1 MTAHEETDKRLEEME
16 RHLNGIYKR
25 TAKEIE
31 ETANAYFKQFKA
43 EDEAKRKLVEAGELD
58 PAEYERWRRTKIF
71 YGKRYTRLKDDIA
84 EQLTHTNETAVAYC
98 NDELPPIYSI
108 NYNEIGN
115 GIKSQINGYSFEM
128 VDANTVKELS
138 TKDLTLLPKRKLDIP
153 ADLIWNKRKIQA
165 EMLQGIL
172 QGEAIGKI
180 ASRLR
185 TVTDM
190 NLNSSLRNARTM
202 VTGSENKGRIESMK
216 TAISNGIKVRKQ
228 WIATNDKRTRDWHA
242 ELQGK
247 VEDVGKP
254 FENAVGKIMYP
265 GDPAAAP
272 ANVYNCR
279 CSLGYVI
286 ER

>member
-1 MTAHEETDKRLEEME
+1 MTAHEETDKRLAEME

-84 EQLTHTNETAVAYC
+84 EQLANVNQTAVAYC

-108 NYNEIGN
+108 NYNEVGN
-115 GIKSQINGYSFEM
+115 GIKSEVKDYSFEL
-128 VDANTVKELS
+128 VDAQTVKELS

-153 ADLIWNKRKIQA
+153 ADLVWNKRKIQA
-165 EMLQGIL
+165 EMLQGLL
-172 QGEAIGKI
+172 QGDSIGKI
-180 ASRLR
+180 ANRLR

-202 VTGSENKGRIESMK
+202 VTGSENKGRIESMRK
-216 TAISNGIKVRKQ
+216 AINNGIKVRKR
-228 WIATNDKRTRDWHA
+228 WIATNDKRTRNWHA

-247 VEDVGKP
+247 VEDVEKP

-265 GDPAAAP
+265 GDPSAAP

-286 ER
+286 VR